1 MMAIFAK
8 YKDAIDFLGK
18 ISNLNICDNNGNT
31 AFMIAAANGDIETL
45 KFILSRNRECM
56 FVKNFEGQNAL
67 HRASYFG
74 EI

>member
-1 MMAIFAK
+1 MMAIFAN
-8 YKDAIDFLGK
+8 YKEAIDFLGK

-45 KFILSRNRECM
+45 KLILSRKRECM
-56 FVKNFEGQNAL
+56 YVKNFEGQNAL